1 MRTILK
7 TAMASVAVAAM
18 LATTAQAQMPN
29 RDHFMTSWDENG
41 DGKVTLQEATNRRE
55 ALFASFDANENG
67 KFDADELAAMD
78 DMRDAMRAEGEGM
91 GPGGSMGQGMRQGHG
106 MRQGWGQQGH
116 GWGQQQGQQQGQ
128 GWGQQ
133 GHGWGQQGHGWGQR
147 QGWGQQ
153 QGQGMHQ
160 GQGQQQGMAQGA
172 GNGMGQG
179 AGGQGGRRM
188 MDGDGDGV
196 ITKAEFVGSVE
207 TWFARRDR
215 NGDGVI
221 DANDF

>member
-1 MRTILK
+1 MRTFLK
-7 TAMASVAVAAM
+7 SAVATVAVAAM
-18 LATTAQAQMPN
+18 LATTAYAQVPA

-67 KFDADELAAMD
+67 KFDPEELAAMD
-78 DMRDAMRAEGEGM
+78 DMRDAMRADVGGM
-91 GPGGSMGQGMRQGHG
+91 GPGGGMGRGQDGSMKMGRGMH
-106 MRQGWGQQGH
+106 
-116 GWGQQQGQQQGQ
+116 QGQ
-128 GWGQQ
+128 GWGNQQ
-133 GHGWGQQGHGWGQR
+133 GQGYGMHQGQGWGNQQG

-153 QGQGMHQ
+153 QGQGWGMRQ
-160 GQGQQQGMAQGA
+160 GQGHNQGMGQGPR
-172 GNGMGQG
+172 NGMGQ
-179 AGGQGGRRM
+179 AEQGGHRM
-188 MDGDGDGV
+188 MDTDGDGV

-221 DANDF
+221 DTNDF